1 MPKLTDT
8 EDQPMQTKIPC
19 VMMRGGTSKGTYF
32 MASDLP
38 KDEKLLEE
46 ILLSVMGSPDVRQ
59 IDGLGG
65 ADPLTSKVAI
75 IQASEREG
83 VDLDYLFIQVFVD
96 EARTS
101 TLQNCG
107 NILAGVGPFAIE
119 NGLVKPND
127 PETTLTIYLENS
139 DSIADV
145 KFLTPGGVVKY
156 DGDARIDGVPGTASP
171 IMISFRDTEGSTCG
185 SLLPTGNLVDTI
197 DGVDVTCIDNGMPVV
212 LFEAAA
218 VDRTGYESRD
228 DLNADV
234 ELKKLI
240 EKIRV
245 EIGRKMNLGDVTN
258 KTVPKMTMVS
268 PPQTGGAICT
278 RSFIPH
284 DCHAAI
290 GVFAAVS
297 VGSAL
302 ALPGTIAH
310 RVGVIPS
317 GTTKLVSVEH
327 PTGEISIKMNVDETG
342 DKTEVKRVDILRT
355 TRCLFEGQVLVPK
368 SVWDGELKIKSRAA
382 V

>member
-1 MPKLTDT
+1 M
-8 EDQPMQTKIPC
+8 I
-19 VMMRGGTSKGTYF
+19 RGGTSKGTYF
-32 MASDLP
+32 IASDLP

-83 VDLDYLFIQVFVD
+83 VDLDYLFIQVFVN

-101 TLQNCG
+101 TSQNCG

-145 KFLTPGGVVKY
+145 TFLTPGCVVKY
-156 DGDARIDGVPGTASP
+156 DGEARIDGVPGTASP
-171 IMISFRDTEGSTCG
+171 VMISFRDTEGSTCG
-185 SLLPTGNLVDTI
+185 SLLPTGNFVDTI

-212 LFEAAA
+212 LFEATA

-234 ELKKLI
+234 ELKNSI
-240 EKIRV
+240 EAIR
-245 EIGRKMNLGDVTN
+245 IKMGREMNLGDVTN

-268 PPQTGGAICT
+268 PPQVGGAICT

-297 VGSAL
+297 VGTAI
-302 ALPGTIAH
+302 ALPGTVAH

-317 GTTKLVSVEH
+317 GATKLVSIEH
-327 PTGEISIKMNVDETG
+327 PTGEISVKMNIDQTGGET
-342 DKTEVKRVDILRT
+342 KVKNADILRT
-355 TRCLFEGQVLVPK
+355 TRRLFEGQVLVPYG
-368 SVWDGELKIKSRAA
+368 VWNGKIKSRAA
-382 V
+382 EKNGHLPGP

>member
-1 MPKLTDT
+1 
-8 EDQPMQTKIPC
+8 MQTKIPC

-32 MASDLP
+32 IASDLP

-46 ILLSVMGSPDVRQ
+46 VLLSVMGSPDVRQ

-83 VDLDYLFIQVFVD
+83 VNLDYLFIQVFVD

-101 TLQNCG
+101 TSQNCG

-127 PETTLTIYLENS
+127 PETTLTIYMENS

-145 KFLTPGGVVKY
+145 TFLTPGGVVKY
-156 DGDARIDGVPGTASP
+156 DGEARIDGVPGTASP
-171 IMISFRDTEGSTCG
+171 VMISFRDTEGSTCG
-185 SLLPTGNLVDTI
+185 SLLPTGNFVDTI

-228 DLNADV
+228 DLNADL
-234 ELKKLI
+234 ELKNLI
-240 EKIRV
+240 EAIRV
-245 EIGRKMNLGDVTN
+245 KIGRKMNLGDVTN

-268 PPQTGGAICT
+268 PPQMGGAICT

-297 VGSAL
+297 VGTAI
-302 ALPGTIAH
+302 ALPGTVAH

-327 PTGEISIKMNVDETG
+327 PTGEISVKMNIDQTG
-342 DKTEVKRVDILRT
+342 GKTKVKKADILRT
-355 TRCLFEGQVLVPK
+355 TRRLFQGQVLVPYG
-368 SVWDGELKIKSRAA
+368 VWNGKIKTKSRAA